1 EVLEQLILAGIDVA
15 RHPVGGRG
23 HENGSVESAHGH
35 LKRRIC
41 QALILRG
48 SNDFSTIEE
57 YQAFITQ
64 QVMRHNRNNQD
75 LVKEERLHLKPL
87 PQGLGIV

>member
-1 EVLEQLILAGIDVA
+1 MTERYAALCQHYGMQGVHDNAGW
-15 RHPVGGRG
+15 G

-48 SNDFSTIEE
+48 SNSFSTMEE
-57 YQAFITQ
+57 YQTFITQ
-64 QVMRHNRNNQD
+64 QVMRNKR
-75 LVKEERLHLKPL
+75 KS
-87 PQGLGIV
+87 